1 MVYANKKMAF
11 GEELEWVRDSIQE
24 YLKYA
29 WSDLQKENLKPK
41 NKRQKHLIGLPVIG
55 TGCKKI

>member
-1 MVYANKKMAF
+1 MAF